1 MTQMTDSVRSNIATQ
16 LATTLSLRNERLF
29 LAMLV
34 LTLAPIWIGRY
45 LPLVDM
51 PQHAAQITA
60 LREIWH
66 GNESL
71 TQLFEINWF
80 TPYLFGYLLLY
91 TVSSVMPITI
101 ASKLVV
107 SVAVVAI
114 PLTTG
119 QLLRAAGADER
130 WKWLAIPASF
140 SFAFYWGFL
149 SYIVAAPLALLLLV
163 RTVRFM
169 AAPTVR
175 NAVGIAVFSLLLF
188 FCHVIVLGLAS
199 LVALGYVAGA
209 NYRDPR
215 ALVLRSLPYAVPLP
229 LIAIWLVI
237 TYRTTPIVQ
246 SDPIVF
252 PSVMSRLIQLLLQ
265 PAGQDGSSL
274 LVALLITAAVIALP
288 PLAGAKFSRRPERW
302 LPFALAMLV
311 FMVAPH
317 YVLSTAYFY
326 QRLGLFL
333 VPLWLMMWD
342 APSGPARRLDWAAM
356 LIVLIWTGATIGRF
370 AAFSRETESFK
381 NVVAAVEPGRRV
393 ASMVFDAR
401 SPFFALPVYLHF
413 PVWYAATERGVVDFN
428 FADFFSQMVRYKADA
443 GPRMTDFLGWYPTEF
458 AWQTHGGARYDYFIV
473 KSSSDISEQI
483 FKDKRGSVELV
494 THSGW
499 WWLYRNLE
507 RAPATPSR

>member
-1 MTQMTDSVRSNIATQ
+1 MTQIADSVRPSLGTQ

-34 LTLAPIWIGRY
+34 LTLGPIWIGRY

-60 LREIWH
+60 LRELWH

-71 TQLFEINWF
+71 AQLFEINWF

-91 TVSSVMPITI
+91 AVSSVLPIMI
-101 ASKLVV
+101 ATKLVV
-107 SVAVVAI
+107 SLAVVAI
-114 PLTTG
+114 PLATQ

-149 SYIVAAPLALLLLV
+149 SYLVAAPLALIFLV

-169 AAPTVR
+169 AAPTIR

-199 LVALGYVAGA
+199 LLALGYVAGVS
-209 NYRDPR
+209 YRNPR
-215 ALVLRSLPYAVPLP
+215 ALLLRSLPYATPLP
-229 LIAIWLVI
+229 VIAVWLVV
-237 TYRTTPIVQ
+237 TYRTTPSVH

-252 PSVMSRLIQLLLQ
+252 PTLFDRLLQLLLQ

-274 LVALLITAAVIALP
+274 LVALLVTAAVLALP
-288 PLAGAKFSRRPERW
+288 PLSGAKFNRRPERW
-302 LPFALAMLV
+302 LPLALAMLV

-317 YVLSTAYFY
+317 FVLSTAYFY

-333 VPLWLMMWD
+333 VPLWLMTWD
-342 APSGPARRLDWAAM
+342 APSGPARRLDWVAM
-356 LIVLIWTGATIGRF
+356 LVVLIWAGATIGRF
-370 AAFSRETESFK
+370 AGFSRETESFRQ
-381 NVVAAVEPGRRV
+381 VTAAVEPQRRV
-393 ASMVFDAR
+393 ASMVYDAR
-401 SPFFALPVYLHF
+401 SPFFVLPVYLHF

-458 AWQTHGGARYDYFIV
+458 DWQAHGGAHYDYFLV
-473 KSSSDISEQI
+473 KSSSDISLQI

-494 THSGW
+494 AQSGW

-507 RAPATPSR
+507 RAPPAASR